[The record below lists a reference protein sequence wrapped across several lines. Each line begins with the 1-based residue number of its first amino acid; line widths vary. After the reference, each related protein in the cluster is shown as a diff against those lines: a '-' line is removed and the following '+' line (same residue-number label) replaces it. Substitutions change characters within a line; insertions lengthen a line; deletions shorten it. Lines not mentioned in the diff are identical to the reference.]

1 MKLLTSRN
9 GSYLTG
15 NEIADAVMD
24 YGLALARRQ
33 ELDVVDIP
41 FVGTDGDICRV
52 QLMIGW
58 LTDTAA
64 VSDGHLAEELLESDT
79 TLALVAKAESV
90 GVIHAQ
96 PFSEDELSR
105 MQGNHVEPI
114 ESY

>member
-9 GSYLTG
+9 ASYLTG
-15 NEIADAVMD
+15 NEIADAVMH

-41 FVGTDGDICRV
+41 FVATDGEVRRV

-64 VSDGHLAEELLESDT
+64 VSDGYRAEELVESDT
-79 TLALVAKAESV
+79 TRSLVAKAESV
-90 GVIHAQ
+90 GVVHAR
-96 PFSEDELSR
+96 PFSEEELSR
-105 MQGNHVEPI
+105 LRVMHLEPV